1 MRQCIALIGLLFAS
15 LSYGALP
22 VWFGSPN
29 AQRVLYINSTL
40 DMSSFRP
47 ILERFVERNPDVRIG
62 YVDINTLELYYSTVA
77 DAAKPTASLIL
88 SSAMDLQLK
97 LVNDGFTRSY
107 QSEEVG
113 RLPNRAKWRDEVF
126 AFSYEPVV
134 MMVNKNAFVD
144 VEIPQDR
151 QGLLSY
157 IRQNDEQVSG
167 RMGTYDIRT
176 SGVGYLLAS
185 QDARQA
191 DATWGRMLEAFGSH
205 GVRTYCCSSSIIDDV
220 ASGELVVGYN
230 LLGSYA
236 AQRAAEDPNLEM
248 IIPKDYTLMLMR
260 TAVIPKNAVNVQ
272 DAGRFLDFLL
282 SDEGQALMT
291 SEELLYPIR
300 PSQNASQ
307 FALPL
312 GPTRT
317 IRTVDLD
324 QQLLVGRDLVKQR
337 RFIRSWEL
345 ALELS
350 SGD

>member
-1 MRQCIALIGLLFAS
+1 MKLWFVLLSVCFSSWISA
-15 LSYGALP
+15 AAP
-22 VWFGSPN
+22 VWFGDQN
-29 AQRVLYINSTL
+29 ASRVLYINSTL

-47 ILERFVERNPDVRIG
+47 LLARFVELHPDVRIG
-62 YVDINTLELYYSTVA
+62 YIDVNTLELYYLTVSE
-77 DAAKPTASLIL
+77 AAQPKASLVL

-97 LVNDGFTRSY
+97 LVNDGFTQSY
-107 QSEEVG
+107 QSYETE
-113 RLPNRAKWRDEVF
+113 RLSEQAKWRDEVF

-134 MMVNKNAFVD
+134 MMFNKNAFPTGI
-144 VEIPQDR
+144 IPEDR
-151 QGLLSY
+151 QSLLSY

-191 DATWGRMLEAFGSH
+191 DATWGRLLEAFGSH
-205 GVRTYCCSSSIIDDV
+205 GVKTYCCSSDIIDDV
-220 ASGELVVGYN
+220 AKGELVVGYN

-236 AQRAAEDPNLEM
+236 AQRANADDNLEM

-260 TAVIPKNAVNVQ
+260 TAVIPKKATNPL
-272 DAGRFLDFLL
+272 DAGRFIDFLL

-300 PSQNASQ
+300 PEQSETQ

>member
-1 MRQCIALIGLLFAS
+1 MKKFIALITLCFSSFAF
-15 LSYGALP
+15 AKP
-22 VWFGSPN
+22 IWFGSDSAP
-29 AQRVLYINSTL
+29 RVLYINSTL

-47 ILERFVERNPDVRIG
+47 ILERFVVVNPDIRIG
-62 YVDINTLELYYSTVA
+62 YVDINTLELYYSTIA
-77 DAAKPTASLIL
+77 QASQPTASLVL

-97 LVNDGFTRSY
+97 LVNDGFTRRY
-107 QSEEVG
+107 QSSETE
-113 RLPNRAKWRDEVF
+113 RLPAQAKWRDEVF

-134 MMVNKNAFVD
+134 MMVNRASFLD
-144 VEIPQDR
+144 REIPEDR
-151 QGLLSY
+151 QTLLSY
-157 IRQNDEQVSG
+157 IRQNDQDVSG

-205 GVRTYCCSSSIIDDV
+205 GVRTYCCSSAIIDDV
-220 ASGELVVGYN
+220 ASGKLVVGYN

-236 AQRAAEDPNLEM
+236 AQRATEDPNLEM

-300 PSQNASQ
+300 PSQTESQ
-307 FALPL
+307 FPLPL

>member
-1 MRQCIALIGLLFAS
+1 MKRFI
-15 LSYGALP
+15 
-22 VWFGSPN
+22 VWFSCLLASVLHAEPIWFGAST

-47 ILERFVERNPDVRIG
+47 LLERFVARYPDIRIG
-62 YVDINTLELYYSTVA
+62 YVDVNTLELYYLTVSESA
-77 DAAKPTASLIL
+77 QPSASLVI

-97 LVNDGFTRSY
+97 LVNDGFTQPYRSD
-107 QSEEVG
+107 ETE
-113 RLPNRAKWRDEVF
+113 RLPSNAKWRSEVF

-134 MMVNKNAFVD
+134 MMVNKKAFANID
-144 VEIPQDR
+144 MPQDR
-151 QGLLSY
+151 QALLSY
-157 IRQNDEQVSG
+157 IRQNDEDVSG
-167 RMGTYDIRT
+167 RMGTYDIRK

-205 GVRTYCCSSSIIDDV
+205 GVKTYCCSSDIIDDV
-220 ASGELVVGYN
+220 ASGKLVVGYN

-236 AQRAAEDPNLEM
+236 AQRAGNDSNIEM

-260 TAVIPKNAVNVQ
+260 TAVIPKHAPNAL
-272 DAGRFLDFLL
+272 DAGLFIDFLL
-282 SDEGQALMT
+282 SDEGQSLMT

-300 PSQNASQ
+300 ASEYEPH
-307 FALPL
+307 FAMPI

-337 RFIRSWEL
+337 RFIKNWEL

-350 SGD
+350 SDD

>member
-1 MRQCIALIGLLFAS
+1 MKMLIAFLCVCLSSWGFA
-15 LSYGALP
+15 AAP
-22 VWFGSPN
+22 VWFGAKN
-29 AQRVLYINSTL
+29 AARVLYINSTIDL
-40 DMSSFRP
+40 TSFRP
-47 ILERFVERNPDVRIG
+47 ILNRFVAIHPDIRIG
-62 YVDINTLELYYSTVA
+62 YVDVNTLELYYRTVLEA
-77 DAAKPTASLIL
+77 RQPTASLIL

-97 LVNDGFTRSY
+97 LVNDGFTQPY
-107 QSEEVG
+107 QSNETN
-113 RLPNRAKWRDEVF
+113 RLPKSVKWRDEVF

-134 MMVNKNAFVD
+134 MMVNKNAFPNGNLP
-144 VEIPQDR
+144 EDR
-151 QGLLSY
+151 QSLLSY
-157 IRQNDEQVSG
+157 IRQNDELVTG

-191 DATWGRMLEAFGSH
+191 DATWGRLLEAFGSH
-205 GVRTYCCSSSIIDDV
+205 GVRTYCCSSDIIDDV
-220 ASGELVVGYN
+220 AEGKLVVGYN

-236 AQRAAEDPNLEM
+236 AQRANADANLEM

-260 TAVIPKNAVNVQ
+260 TAVIPKNAENPR
-272 DAGRFLDFLL
+272 DAGLFLDFLL
-282 SDEGQALMT
+282 SNEGQSLMT
-291 SEELLYPIR
+291 SEELLYPIL
-300 PSQNASQ
+300 PNQTDTQ

-317 IRTVDLD
+317 MRAVDLD